1 LPPCGPWSAEHRPAE
16 MVSKVESRSR
26 CAQITA
32 LSGSL
37 SHSQPGK
44 NTHIEGSSGTRPS
57 TSRDLQT
64 RTARSFELNRSGH
77 LGGTRMHKS
86 RETGTGSFGTR
97 HCQAQFVPPDGRSPT
112 SRRKRVPEAI
122 SMLICSPIGP
132 RHRLLKFAPVEG
144 ALPGLTPVMQ
154 RYTACALRRWAG
166 APPGCSSGGSLGSN
180 TLGRHI
186 STVTLPSSVS
196 RSA

>member
-1 LPPCGPWSAEHRPAE
+1 

-26 CAQITA
+26 CAQVTA

-44 NTHIEGSSGTRPS
+44 NTHVEGSSGTRPS

-97 HCQAQFVPPDGRSPT
+97 HCQAQFVPPDGRCPT
-112 SRRKRVPEAI
+112 SRRNRVPEPI
-122 SMLICSPIGP
+122 STLICSLIGP
-132 RHRLLKFAPVEG
+132 RHQRLNFTPVEG
-144 ALPGLTPVMQ
+144 APPGPTRVRPVQHTVYRM
-154 RYTACALRRWAG
+154 R
-166 APPGCSSGGSLGSN
+166 APPRGRSTFRRSSGGSLGAKHARHRG
-180 TLGRHI
+180 LDDALAPRRCCDPEAGR
-186 STVTLPSSVS
+186 
-196 RSA
+196 A